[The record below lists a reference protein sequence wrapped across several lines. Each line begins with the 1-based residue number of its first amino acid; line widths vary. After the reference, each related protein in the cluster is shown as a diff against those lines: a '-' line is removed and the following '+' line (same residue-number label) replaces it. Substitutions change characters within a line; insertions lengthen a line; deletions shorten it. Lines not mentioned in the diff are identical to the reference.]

1 MSRNT
6 SLTLGDHFA
15 DFVDQQVGC
24 GRYGSA
30 SEVVRA
36 GLRLLEAH
44 EAQLAALRTAL
55 IAGEDSGVARPLDVE
70 AFLKARRSR
79 GPGSRG

>member
-15 DFVDQQVGC
+15 GFVDEQVAC

-36 GLRLLEAH
+36 GLRLLEEQ
-44 EAQLAALRTAL
+44 EARLAALRAAL
-55 IAGEDSGVARPLDVE
+55 IEGESSGAARPLDVE
-70 AFLKARRSR
+70 AFLKAQRSR
-79 GPGSRG
+79 RHG

>member
-1 MSRNT
+1 MPRNT
-6 SLTLGDHFA
+6 SLTLGNHFA

-36 GLRLLEAH
+36 GLRLLEAQ
-44 EAQLAALRTAL
+44 EAQVAALRAAL
-55 IAGEDSGVARPLDVE
+55 IKGETSGAARPLEVE
-70 AFLKARRSR
+70 AFLKARRPAR
-79 GPGSRG
+79 AR

>member
-6 SLTLGDHFA
+6 SLSLGDHFA
-15 DFVDQQVGC
+15 DFVDQQVTR

-36 GLRLLEAH
+36 GPRLLEEQ
-44 EAQLAALRTAL
+44 EAQLAALRETL
-55 IAGEDSGVARPLDVE
+55 VEGESSGAARPLDVE
-70 AFLKARRSR
+70 AFLRARRKARSR
-79 GPGSRG
+79 

>member
-1 MSRNT
+1 MSRDT

-15 DFVDQQVGC
+15 DFVDQQVAG

-36 GLRLLEAH
+36 GLRLLEEQ
-44 EAQLAALRTAL
+44 EARLTALRVAL
-55 IAGEDSGVARPLDVE
+55 IEGESSGAARPLDVE
-70 AFLKARRSR
+70 AFLQAQRSHRR
-79 GPGSRG
+79 G

>member
-6 SLTLGDHFA
+6 SLTLGDHFV
-15 DFVDQQVGC
+15 DFVDQQVAR

-36 GLRLLEAH
+36 GLRLLEAQ
-44 EAQLAALRTAL
+44 EAQFAALRAAL
-55 IAGEDSGVARPLDVE
+55 VEGETSGAARPLDVE
-70 AFLKARRSR
+70 AFLEARRSTQAR
-79 GPGSRG
+79 